1 MLTSADK
8 ISAWLKTDASRY
20 GFDVMGVT
28 DAQLT
33 DAQAGALDDF
43 VEAGYHGEM
52 GWMAEASERRKNPRT
67 LWADAQSV
75 IMLGCNYGPDHNPLD
90 SLKQRA
96 SGNVSVYARGR
107 DYHDV
112 LKGRLKQIASRLAAR
127 TGWQVKVFVDTAP
140 LMEKPLAAAAGI
152 GWQGKH
158 TNLVSRDYGSWL
170 FLGAIV
176 TDGRLAADTPSTDS
190 CGSCTAC
197 LDICPTNAFPAPY
210 KLDARRCISYLTIE
224 FSGHIPRDFR
234 QSMGNRI
241 FGCDDCLAV
250 CPWNKFAAASAELK
264 FASRTETNMPSLS
277 WLLSLDEPAF
287 RTAFA
292 GSPVR
297 RTGYI
302 KMMRNCLIA
311 AGNSGDKDL
320 AGTVSGFLTHSDAR
334 LRAMAVWALGA
345 LLPAEQLLVLR
356 SDTETD
362 DDVAAEW
369 KAVLPATL

>member
-1 MLTSADK
+1 
-8 ISAWLKTDASRY
+8 
-20 GFDVMGVT
+20 MGVT
-28 DAQLT
+28 DAHLT
-33 DAQAGALDDF
+33 DDRAEALDEF
-43 VEAGYHGEM
+43 VDAGYHGEM
-52 GWMAEASERRKNPRT
+52 GWMAQTSERRKNPRT
-67 LWADAQSV
+67 LWSDAQSV
-75 IMLGCNYGPDHNPLD
+75 IMLGCNYGPDHDPID

-158 TNLVSRDYGSWL
+158 TNLVSREYGSWL

-176 TDGRLAADTPSTDS
+176 TNGTLEKDTPSIDS

-224 FSGHIPRDFR
+224 FSGHIPRPFR
-234 QSMGNRI
+234 ESMGNRI

-264 FASRTETNMPSLS
+264 FVSRTETDMPSLN
-277 WLLSLDEPAF
+277 WLLSLDEPTF

-297 RTGYI
+297 RAGYI

-320 AGTVSGFLTHSDAR
+320 VSAISCYLTHPDAR
-334 LRAMAVWALGA
+334 LRAMAVWALGE
-345 LLPAEQLLVLR
+345 LLPAEQVLTFQ
-356 SDTETD
+356 SDTESD
-362 DDVAAEW
+362 ADVAAEW
-369 KAVLPATL
+369 AAIMAADI

>member
-1 MLTSADK
+1 
-8 ISAWLKTDASRY
+8 
-20 GFDVMGVT
+20 MGVT

-107 DYHDV
+107 DYHNV

>member
-1 MLTSADK
+1 
-8 ISAWLKTDASRY
+8 
-20 GFDVMGVT
+20 MGVT

-33 DAQAGALDDF
+33 DARAGALDEF

-52 GWMAEASERRKNPRT
+52 GWMAQTSERRKNPRT

-176 TDGRLAADTPSTDS
+176 TDGRLVADTPSTDS

-197 LDICPTNAFPAPY
+197 LDICPTKAFPAPY

-224 FSGHIPRDFR
+224 FSGHIPLDFR
-234 QSMGNRI
+234 HSMGNRI

-264 FASRTETNMPSLS
+264 FASRTETDMPSLS

-345 LLPAEQLLVLR
+345 LLPAEQLLALR
-356 SDTETD
+356 SETETD
-362 DDVAAEW
+362 DDVVAEW
-369 KAVLPATL
+369 EAVLPTAL

>member
-1 MLTSADK
+1 MKRNNTNIVNDLQAKAQNEGFVAFGIAPGHLAPRAGLRLRQWIDEGRHGDML
-8 ISAWLKTDASRY
+8 WMESRVDERANPDILWP
-20 GFDVMGVT
+20 DV
-28 DAQLT
+28 
-33 DAQAGALDDF
+33 
-43 VEAGYHGEM
+43 
-52 GWMAEASERRKNPRT
+52 K
-67 LWADAQSV
+67 SV
-75 IMLGCNYGPDHNPLD
+75 IMLGMSYAPPHDPMALAD
-90 SLKQRA
+90 DDTKARI
-96 SGNVSVYARGR
+96 SVYAQGR

-112 LKGRLKQIASRLAAR
+112 VKGALKRLASWLAHSAEV
-127 TGWQVKVFVDTAP
+127 GVKVFVDTAP
-140 LMEKPLAAAAGI
+140 VMEKALAEVAGL

-176 TDGRLAADTPSTDS
+176 TDGRLVADTPSTDS

-197 LDICPTNAFPAPY
+197 LDICPTKAFPAPY

-234 QSMGNRI
+234 HSMGNRI

-264 FASRTETNMPSLS
+264 FASRTETDMPSLS

-345 LLPAEQLLVLR
+345 LLPAEQLLALR
-356 SDTETD
+356 SETETD
-362 DDVAAEW
+362 DDVVAEW
-369 KAVLPATL
+369 EAVFPAAL